1 MIILIAHIS
10 WLLTL
15 SQALPQGLV
24 HGYVISRAVNG
35 PMFRRALSLGF
46 NGLCSDK
53 ILYNFIFEFAFC
65 KWSPM
70 KQNSLYQGLRESV
83 CLPCS
88 RFLPISRFSPTYFLA
103 PWCQKTVPPPHP
115 YPVTTEALHHHPPP
129 HHKERWDQM
138 HVPVSSARAAT
149 IPTASWSPMGT
160 HQVTLLGQVSCPP
173 LTQVLLEPFEEVSIP
188 WRITCLLWVDQRPM
202 RREGAWSNFLPSSWQ
217 LAVAGLCMGA
227 KLQEGVLRHLW
238 EPVVTQHVSITTQ
251 LSLSEASHV
260 HALL

>member
-1 MIILIAHIS
+1 MVPCSEEPCSWGLMVCVLTRFFIIL
-10 WLLTL
+10 
-15 SQALPQGLV
+15 
-24 HGYVISRAVNG
+24 
-35 PMFRRALSLGF
+35 SLNLHF
-46 NGLCSDK
+46 VSEVQWDK
-53 ILYNFIFEFAFC
+53 IVCTRVLENLSASHVLAS
-65 KWSPM
+65 SP
-70 KQNSLYQGLRESV
+70 SAGSH
-83 CLPCS
+83 PPT
-88 RFLPISRFSPTYFLA
+88 FLLLVPEHCPTTPPLHSNH
-103 PWCQKTVPPPHP
+103 WGPPPPRPHP
-115 YPVTTEALHHHPPP
+115 ITRRDGIKCMYLG
-129 HHKERWDQM
+129 
-138 HVPVSSARAAT
+138 SSARAAT

-202 RREGAWSNFLPSSWQ
+202 RREGTWSNFLPSSWQ